1 MAEHTDDTDE
11 MQGAAESRVEQAR
24 AVVSEKIGAAK
35 EKLSGVSSAAG
46 KKLQEVKGQA
56 GEVSQAVREKAAEG
70 LKQGYARVRKDLDDL
85 SSDVNAYVKD
95 NPGRSVLIAAA
106 VGFVLGML
114 IRRDRS

>member
-1 MAEHTDDTDE
+1 MAEHTDE
-11 MQGAAESRVEQAR
+11 VEEIKEAAESRVEQAR
-24 AVVSEKIGAAK
+24 AVVSEKIGAAR

-46 KKLQEVKGQA
+46 KKLQEVKEHA
-56 GEVSQAVREKAAEG
+56 GETTQAVRERAAEG

-95 NPGRSVLIAAA
+95 NPGRSVLIAVA